1 MNGFKF
7 LFGCA
12 MFAIAGQAAAQCTA
26 NERLNSASAINTHLS
41 DKTVCGTGVGANA
54 GDQWQEYHQAGV
66 TLTEYAKGPN
76 DPVDPTHAVGSWTTS
91 GSGSNSVVTYSY
103 NDGGSFSFN
112 VHYDGTTTE
121 FCNGNSQVATATLRS
136 GQQGCGF

>member
-54 GDQWQEYHQAGV
+54 GINGRSTIKPAAPSRNTPRDQTIRWIRH
-66 TLTEYAKGPN
+66 TP
-76 DPVDPTHAVGSWTTS
+76 
-91 GSGSNSVVTYSY
+91 
-103 NDGGSFSFN
+103 
-112 VHYDGTTTE
+112 
-121 FCNGNSQVATATLRS
+121 
-136 GQQGCGF
+136 